1 MAPGGTLVVGLRNNA
16 TQARAFTL
24 AVVDE
29 GMHQQAAGLHARQD
43 PADGHF
49 LGGIFYENYRQM
61 GRITGDTFFYD
72 GKDADGQLSFR
83 DGIAG
88 NFRGLKLELRGGM
101 VFLDLV
107 EVV

>member
-1 MAPGGTLVVGLRNNA
+1 MSD
-16 TQARAFTL
+16 TQTPT
-24 AVVDE
+24 D
-29 GMHQQAAGLHARQD
+29 GMKPCSMYRIFD
-43 PADGHF
+43 PADGSYWDGHF
-49 LGGIFYENYRQM
+49 LGGIYYENYQQM

-72 GKDADGQLSFR
+72 GKDEDGQLSFR

-88 NFRGLKLELRGGM
+88 NITAGLKMQLRGGM

>member
-1 MAPGGTLVVGLRNNA
+1 MSDEKNQNLH
-16 TQARAFTL
+16 
-24 AVVDE
+24 E
-29 GMHQQAAGLHARQD
+29 GMKPCSMYRIQD
-43 PADGHF
+43 PADGSYWDGHF